1 MTELTF
7 EFKNLR
13 ASTRE
18 WGSPYHVDC
27 DVYVKGK
34 SGWEFV
40 TVYTYNPWWKIE
52 RKMQGGD
59 RNWNHDKTEVKFKT
73 GEKRKDGFD
82 KHTILTIDEPVF
94 SVNLFF
100 GQHWGK
106 RLTDEAAKRIRDK
119 ILVGLEGE
127 FPAEIQPER
136 ADVIDCL
143 VLDSETL
150 DYSFGN
156 WCDSC
161 GYDSD
166 SISALET
173 YNECCKTGRKLI
185 KMGIWKELKE
195 EWEKNNE

>member
-1 MTELTF
+1 MTIKF

-18 WGSPYHVDC
+18 WATPCHADC
-27 DVYVKGK
+27 DVYVNG
-34 SGWEFV
+34 EFV
-40 TVYTYNPWWKIE
+40 TVYTYNPWFKIE

-59 RNWNHDKTEVKFKT
+59 RNWNRDKTEIKFKT

-100 GQHWGK
+100 GQHWRK
-106 RLTDEAAKRIRDK
+106 RLTDVAAKRIRDK
-119 ILVGLEGE
+119 ILAGLEGK
-127 FPAEIQPER
+127 FPAEIQPDYES
-136 ADVIDCL
+136 VVDCL
-143 VLDSETL
+143 VVDSNAL
-150 DYSFGN
+150 DYPFQD
-156 WCDSC
+156 WCDDF

-173 YNECCKTGRKLI
+173 YNDCCKIGRKLI
-185 KMGIWKELKE
+185 KMGIMNKLRE
-195 EWEKNNE
+195 ECDEISEKYGM